1 MTEKILMPCVPLRGL
16 SVFPKTILH
25 FDIGRE
31 KSIKALEAAM
41 SQDKLLFL
49 TSQKDENILL
59 PTEDDY
65 YKAGTVV
72 KVKQM
77 LKIQGD
83 AIRVMVEGQY
93 RAVLSRIENEDP
105 YILAE
110 IEEAEIIP
118 ADAEAV
124 ETKALM
130 RSVQFA
136 FEEYM
141 GLAGNIKEEIYE
153 LIMSITE
160 PDIFADTVAMQ
171 LDLKL
176 SAKQEILE
184 ELDVKKRLE
193 LVDKFVMEEN
203 QVLALERAISE
214 KVQESVKQNQ
224 KEYILREQM
233 KAIQDELGFGEEAAS
248 EAARWLE
255 ELEKLKLDPKIEDKV
270 KKEIS
275 KFTKMIPTS
284 ADSAVIRNYVE
295 TILALPWKKSAK
307 TNSDLKKAEKILN
320 EDHYGLDKVKERI
333 LEYLAVIHLSKG
345 IKGPII
351 CLVGPPGVGKTSI
364 ARSIAR
370 ATGRDFVR
378 MSLGGVRDEAEIRGH
393 RRTYIGAIPGR
404 IISSIKDAG
413 TNNPVFLFDEVD
425 KIGADFKGDPASA
438 LLEVLDPEQN
448 KEFTDHFLEVPFDLS
463 KVMFITTANSTSTIP
478 RPLLDRMEVI
488 QVMGYTEEEK
498 VKIAEKYLV
507 PKQMKAHGL
516 KPKNFFISEKTLR
529 DVINYYTRESG
540 VRNLEREIGSLCRK
554 VARKIV
560 SKKGDSF
567 RITTASLENYLG
579 KKKFHYDVV
588 EGESEV
594 GVTTGMAWTQ
604 VGGDTL
610 FIETAVVPG
619 NGKIQLTGQLG
630 DVMQESAK
638 AAITYIRSIAAEYGI
653 AEDFYKK
660 YDLHVHVPEG
670 AVPKDG
676 PSAGVTMFTSVISAL
691 TDKPVRKDV
700 AMTGEITLRGK
711 VLPVGGI
718 KEKVLAAHRAGIK
731 TILLPREN
739 EADIEDIPLNVRKLL
754 KFVLLDHAKEALQY
768 ALAE

>member
-65 YKAGTVV
+65 YKVGTVV

-768 ALAE
+768 AFAE

>member
-248 EAARWLE
+248 EAARWME

-295 TILALPWKKSAK
+295 TILALPWRKSAK

-691 TDKPVRKDV
+691 TNKPVRKDV

-768 ALAE
+768 AFAE